1 MDPIQ
6 APGFRRVQP
15 GFHRKVVF
23 ADIHALPWSL
33 PAAGD
38 REALR
43 FRIGARREDNDE
55 ARIGRFPEPFPN
67 AGVAEE
73 FQGSCTDPGCGLV
86 CCFVPVGLTRFPTAS
101 PVLLCWFRCRA
112 IPYG

>member
-1 MDPIQ
+1 MDLIQ

-15 GFHRKVVF
+15 GFHRKAVF
-23 ADIHALPWSL
+23 AEIPVLPWSL

-55 ARIGRFPEPFPN
+55 ARSGQFPEPFPN
-67 AGVAEE
+67 EGAAEE
-73 FQGSCTDPGCGLV
+73 FQGSCTYPRYG
-86 CCFVPVGLTRFPTAS
+86 PV
-101 PVLLCWFRCRA
+101 
-112 IPYG
+112 